1 MLDRK
6 SKIEDLVGDFRA
18 LHQKM
23 AKMGQDLSAK
33 LQITFTEMIVLRIVE
48 DHEGIGI
55 KELAGILGITSSA
68 ATQQVDG
75 LVRKGYLV
83 RTAGERDRRSLQISL
98 SPEMTKKIN
107 VLKRQG
113 IVRLNSVFAALDDEE
128 FLSYCALS
136 KKIANQVLEK

>member
-23 AKMGQDLSAK
+23 VKTGQDLSAK

-48 DHEGIGI
+48 DHAGIGI

-83 RTAGERDRRSLQISL
+83 RAAAAQDRRSLQISL
-98 SPEMTKKIN
+98 SPEMAKKIN

-113 IVRLNSVFAALDDEE
+113 VSKLNSVFAALNDEE
-128 FLSYCALS
+128 FLTYCALS
-136 KKIANQVLEK
+136 KKIANQILER